1 MGDIYNDKARHDNFQ
16 QRQDDIENSIQSS
29 AENYSNEVLQSKLA
43 DVQNKTIGSE
53 LMFSSIPASFA
64 KATETYSRVKGLY
77 QKIQALPEKVSSV
90 IEDTKAKAGGLLE
103 EAKSQLGMSSDVGD
117 IGKGSKVFENPLFD
131 EGAEET
137 PQRTA
142 EEFES
147 SPTRGELF
155 GEEIES
161 DPVAETFGSVKS
173 YLGGQVGNLGEKV
186 AVLPNAETS
195 VGSLKQAIPKPQD
208 IQDVSS
214 VKSTVG
220 DVAGD
225 VAGKVAGDVTG
236 DVVKSGATELAAE
249 GTSIL
254 AEAAVPIVG
263 DIAALGSLAY
273 GAFEGIKDLFDK
285 PKPPP
290 VPTVNVQAAGVNQ
303 AGI

>member
-1 MGDIYNDKARHDNFQ
+1 MGDIYNDKARYDNFQ
-16 QRQDDIENSIQSS
+16 QRQDDIQNSIQSS

-43 DVQNKTIGSE
+43 DVENKTIGSE

-103 EAKSQLGMSSDVGD
+103 EAKSQLGMSTDVGD
-117 IGKGSKVFENPLFD
+117 IGKGNKVFENPVFD

-161 DPVAETFGSVKS
+161 EPAAETFGSVKS
-173 YLGGQVGNLGEKV
+173 YLGGQVGDLGDKV

-208 IQDVSS
+208 IQDAVSDIS
-214 VKSTVG
+214 SNVKSTVG
-220 DVAGD
+220 DVSD
-225 VAGKVAGDVTG
+225 VAG
-236 DVVKSGATELAAE
+236 DVVKSAVSGATDLAAE

-273 GAFEGIKDLFDK
+273 GAVEGIKDLFDK